1 MKQKGS
7 SPIQPFYME
16 FSINIHAQEAI
27 KFSEE
32 ILPVHREYIINGSA
46 SYSAAAPFGSLL
58 FQKTEGR
65 GFTIWTGH
73 YFIEEDKI
81 IQVASSKPVLFL
93 HFLFQNEVKLNLG
106 SNTISLADGQFNL
119 SYLPHFK
126 ANASLQK
133 GQHLHTFHL
142 HFDADFLASFT
153 NGFTLLPAFLR
164 EITKGN
170 PCAIT
175 NSRHFATAAMI
186 SVINNILKNVYE
198 EKYHQLFIEAHVKVL
213 LLQALHKI
221 HHGAHQQNQIRLSP
235 QDIEKIITAR
245 NYLLTHLDSPVSIK
259 QLARIAAINEYTL
272 KKGFKQVYSMTI
284 HKYYEHER
292 LQKGMQLLIETDLP
306 VAEIAYTLG
315 YMHPT
320 HFSSIFK
327 KKFGYPPLYFRK

>member
-1 MKQKGS
+1 
-7 SPIQPFYME
+7 ME
-16 FSINIHAQEAI
+16 FTITIDTQEAI

-32 ILPVHREYIINGSA
+32 LLPAHREYIINGA
-46 SYSAAAPFGSLL
+46 SPHSAATSFGSLL

-73 YFIEEDKI
+73 YFIEEDRTIK
-81 IQVASSKPVLFL
+81 VTTNKPVLFL
-93 HFLFQNEVKLNLG
+93 HFLFQNEVELNMEG
-106 SNTISLADGQFNL
+106 KTYSLADGQFNI

-126 ANASLQK
+126 ANASVQK

-142 HFDADFLASFT
+142 YFDDDFLASFT

-164 EITKGN
+164 EIKKGN

-186 SVINNILKNVYE
+186 SVINNILKNPYE

-221 HHGAHQQNQIRLSP
+221 HHQEHIQGHIRLSA
-235 QDIEKIITAR
+235 QDTEKIILAR

-315 YMHPT
+315 YVHPT
-320 HFSSIFK
+320 HFSSIFR
-327 KKFGYPPLYFRK
+327 KKFGRPPLYFRK